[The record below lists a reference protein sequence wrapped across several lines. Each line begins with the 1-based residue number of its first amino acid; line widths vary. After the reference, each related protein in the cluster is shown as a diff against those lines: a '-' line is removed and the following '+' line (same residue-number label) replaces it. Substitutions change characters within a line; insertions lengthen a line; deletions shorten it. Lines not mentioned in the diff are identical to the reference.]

1 MSYKHCSDL
10 AETYVN
16 TILNEGFNN
25 IDNIPFAL
33 ILFDMMMVERLNGNK
48 NWLLGKLRLWAGPS
62 QGLKFRGGS

>member
-48 NWLLGKLRLWAGPS
+48 INCLANYGYGVLCCTN
-62 QGLKFRGGS
+62 F